1 MEFHLQSQ
9 LRARELWA
17 GKLARIKARRFLE
30 VPELPTDFAAFDSG
44 RGPLVQIR
52 DFEKEQS

>member
-1 MEFHLQSQ
+1 
-9 LRARELWA
+9 
-17 GKLARIKARRFLE
+17 
-30 VPELPTDFAAFDSG
+30 LPTDFAAFDSG